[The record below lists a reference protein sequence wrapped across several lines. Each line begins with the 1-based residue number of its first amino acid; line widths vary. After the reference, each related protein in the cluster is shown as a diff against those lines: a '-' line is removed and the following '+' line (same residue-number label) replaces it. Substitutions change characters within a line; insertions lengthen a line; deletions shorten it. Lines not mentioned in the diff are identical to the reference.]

1 MLSQFV
7 LIAGLNAVKAE
18 SINKVFVL
26 GMIISIGL
34 TEALEVGVGD
44 FLHAIK
50 TEINNHKDFLNFNF
64 F

>member
-26 GMIISIGL
+26 GITISIGL
-34 TEALEVGVGD
+34 TEALEVEVGVEVGD
-44 FLHAIK
+44 FLHAIV
-50 TEINNHKDFLNFNF
+50 NRQHKVDISVT
-64 F
+64 